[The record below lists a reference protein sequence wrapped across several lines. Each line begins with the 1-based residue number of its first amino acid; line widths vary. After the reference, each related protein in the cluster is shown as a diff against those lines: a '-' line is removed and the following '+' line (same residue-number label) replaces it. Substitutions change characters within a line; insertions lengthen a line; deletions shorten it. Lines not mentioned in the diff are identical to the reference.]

1 MNRSPYIPKTVNFGG
16 EMMGGLAHLR
26 GFSALMGDAVCNSL
40 CFNGVCSR
48 FFYTRVTC
56 EA

>member
-1 MNRSPYIPKTVNFGG
+1 MSPYIPKTMNCGS

-48 FFYTRVTC
+48 FFIR
-56 EA
+56 A